1 MPLPRFFAALLG
13 LTGSETQDETRRA
26 EDHDPEEERE
36 AERASL
42 EQLLHSTI
50 EEGLLESGEV
60 AMLRRVLHLA
70 ETTAAE
76 VMTPRTQVTAIP
88 ADTALAHA
96 AAFVLEHGHSRYPVY
111 DESIDSVV
119 GILLGRD
126 VWAAQVAERT
136 VSAGELAR
144 EALFVPDT
152 KPIDELLREMQ
163 RNQTHMAVVIDEFG
177 GTAGIVTI
185 EDVIEEIVGE
195 IADELDDA
203 PVDYTPGPNG
213 EILLPGGLAIAD
225 LNERFELELPDEDYT
240 TIAGFVLGR
249 LGRMAHVD
257 DTIDIRGGRLRVS
270 AVHKRRVERVTLH
283 LDEHPESADAQENA
297 GSNAS

>member
-13 LTGSETQDETRRA
+13 LTQRDDAAEALRRA
-26 EDHDPEEERE
+26 EDLDPEEGRE

-42 EQLLHSTI
+42 EQLLAGTI
-50 EEGLLESGEV
+50 DEGLLESGEV

-88 ADTALAHA
+88 AATPTADA
-96 AAFVLEHGHSRYPVY
+96 AVFVLEHGHSRYPVY
-111 DESIDSVV
+111 EESMDSVV
-119 GILLGRD
+119 GVLLGRD
-126 VWAAQVAERT
+126 VWAAQVAGRDAT
-136 VSAGELAR
+136 AGELAR

-152 KPIDELLREMQ
+152 KPIDELLGEMQ

-177 GTAGIVTI
+177 GTAGVVTI

-203 PVDYTPGPNG
+203 PVDFTPGENG
-213 EILLPGGLAIAD
+213 EIMLPGGVAIAD

-249 LGRMAHVD
+249 LGRMASVG
-257 DTIDIRGGRLRVS
+257 DTIDIRGGLLRVA
-270 AVHKRRVERVTLH
+270 AVHKRRVERVTLR
-283 LDEHPESADAQENA
+283 LEEPDDAAADAGDA
-297 GSNAS
+297 PPS